1 MGGST
6 ASCSQKRPVSPQ
18 PRPGQGLPQGPMAS
32 LPQQVSERTMPPT
45 QQDGRQ
51 QYGIGPSNGYR
62 PNSMHQWHESH
73 PQGNSQW
80 VQPQAP
86 AMGQGDMACMSQNM
100 GTSFGSMQMNPL
112 PIHQWQQASPWNQIV
127 PQQAIPQVPVQN
139 DAMLNQALL
148 AALAQRQLE
157 EQCALAEACEKAKA
171 DAQNKARPSSKAS
184 APPPEEAQLHA
195 QETSAEY
202 EWIPEEAYGDPEIVA
217 AVESQKEIEEGS
229 TEEDF
234 VSPAQ
239 FDDLGDDYLA
249 EQLHN
254 NFKEE
259 TSCVKAEMSDV
270 AVDQLKQESMDD
282 ESHLHQ
288 DDYGDSH
295 ASSEDEEFDLD
306 DLMNDLDKLKKKIDR
321 CKKKR
326 KIM

>member
-32 LPQQVSERTMPPT
+32 LPQQVSAWTMPPT

-127 PQQAIPQVPVQN
+127 PQQAIPQVPV
-139 DAMLNQALL
+139 LP
-148 AALAQRQLE
+148 QRPQ
-157 EQCALAEACEKAKA
+157 
-171 DAQNKARPSSKAS
+171 P
-184 APPPEEAQLHA
+184 LH
-195 QETSAEY
+195 
-202 EWIPEEAYGDPEIVA
+202 
-217 AVESQKEIEEGS
+217 
-229 TEEDF
+229 
-234 VSPAQ
+234 
-239 FDDLGDDYLA
+239 LR
-249 EQLHN
+249 
-254 NFKEE
+254 
-259 TSCVKAEMSDV
+259 
-270 AVDQLKQESMDD
+270 
-282 ESHLHQ
+282 
-288 DDYGDSH
+288 
-295 ASSEDEEFDLD
+295 
-306 DLMNDLDKLKKKIDR
+306 KLSYICFFLR
-321 CKKKR
+321 CLCIFCKSV
-326 KIM
+326 